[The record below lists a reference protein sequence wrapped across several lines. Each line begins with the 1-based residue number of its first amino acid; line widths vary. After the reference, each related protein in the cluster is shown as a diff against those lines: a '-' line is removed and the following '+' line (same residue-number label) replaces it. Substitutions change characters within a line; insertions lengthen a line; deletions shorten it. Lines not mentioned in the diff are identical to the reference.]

1 MRVRLTMEF
10 DIEHNGNLIE
20 IFDDQGQC
28 LTRKPSTEE
37 ALDDIRAMAAGAS
50 LTDDIQVQLID
61 VLGGEDHG

>member
-28 LTRKPSTEE
+28 LTRKGSTEE
-37 ALDDIRAMAAGAS
+37 ALDDIRAMAAGAE